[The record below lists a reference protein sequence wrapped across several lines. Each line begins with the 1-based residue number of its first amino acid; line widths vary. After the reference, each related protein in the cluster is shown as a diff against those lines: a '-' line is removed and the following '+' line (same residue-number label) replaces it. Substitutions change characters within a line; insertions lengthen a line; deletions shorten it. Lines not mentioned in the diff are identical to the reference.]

1 MRRRPPFAPLAAA
14 RGAALV
20 VVVAAAACREVP
32 APADAGARMRDVV
45 TPDGLALPSTCVPTG
60 PERCFDARDDNCN
73 GVIDEGCG
81 VQTGVLQFTI
91 AWSEAAADVDLEVTD
106 PDGEL
111 ATTEGPT
118 RTGLVKDR
126 DCPRAGADCQGQNVE
141 NVFLGEGQP
150 ARGRY
155 RVVVRLDALGGARP
169 PIEVQLGA
177 RVGQRTFSLPIQ
189 LSPGRATEE
198 KAFEFTL

>member
-1 MRRRPPFAPLAAA
+1 MTRPPL
-14 RGAALV
+14 AALV
-20 VVVAAAACREVP
+20 VLAAVGAFSASCREVP
-32 APADAGARMRDVV
+32 PPVDPGARLRDVV
-45 TPDGLALPSTCVPTG
+45 TPDGQALPATCVPTG
-60 PERCFDARDDNCN
+60 PESCFDARDDNCN

-81 VQTGVLQFTI
+81 LQTGVLQFTI
-91 AWSEAAADVDLEVTD
+91 AWAEASADVDLEVTD

-118 RTGLVKDR
+118 RAGLVKDR
-126 DCPRAGADCQGQNVE
+126 DCPRAGADCHGQNVE

-169 PIEVQLGA
+169 PVKVQLGA
-177 RVGQRTFSLPIQ
+177 RVGQRTFALPVE